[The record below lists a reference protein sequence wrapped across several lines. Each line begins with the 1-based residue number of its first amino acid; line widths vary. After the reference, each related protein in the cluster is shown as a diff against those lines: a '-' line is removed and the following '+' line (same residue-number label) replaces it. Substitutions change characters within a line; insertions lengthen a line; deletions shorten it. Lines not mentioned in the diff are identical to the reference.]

1 MILPQGA
8 DLLVKTTESSH
19 WYSGL
24 WVLLSLFFWSYML
37 WYSGRMIS
45 YCKEKLFR
53 KSSRLMFHIPRL
65 LGFSV
70 YSIFISGLLI
80 STADRDQFDT
90 TSLLGILLMGIPLQ
104 YVTLHLLLKELSNRI
119 YFYFGQKGV
128 NYTFRITALCGA
140 LLIASVIPGTYHAYW
155 LMLVTLSLQICFLLL
170 VMIRKEISETR
181 IPLCWKYRLQR
192 LLNRLF
198 RSFRQR
204 IPEREEHAFLVLQLL
219 AFISFIT
226 FVLTI
231 TIQSFAVALGSIT
244 VLMLAFGFYTGL
256 CNLVWVFAYVHRI
269 NIVFFLFLLALGGA
283 QLHNVH
289 RVETVPVKGL
299 DYSLRPDFKTY
310 IYSWLAHHEEALRNP
325 DQPVVPMIF
334 VHSDGGASRSG
345 YWVAGVLSR
354 LDSLSE
360 TQFSQHLFAL
370 SGASGGS
377 LGNTT
382 YYSLLYLRQLQHIP
396 ALHTEAEAAVFLNH
410 DFLSFSLARMM
421 GADPVNYIYPILPD
435 RARALEQSMEAAGT
449 EQSVLHG
456 FFARPFSTLWIDTAS
471 RTLLPILCIN
481 TTRMQD
487 AQPAVISNVL
497 LSRLAFGKRLDV
509 LSLLPPEEDIRIS
522 TAVVLGARFP
532 YISPAGSIAQQAQA
546 RLEEHYFVDGG
557 YFDNSGAGV
566 VHEMILEI
574 EELFRHDD
582 YLKAHY
588 GMSLQKIRYQV
599 LHISNSPRSTPKL
612 KRINTMVN
620 DLAAPFITLVGSYNA
635 QTAVNDFRLQA
646 YVTALQ
652 QYQRSMPLYPAY
664 QEINLYLNDSLA
676 AKEYYSMNWVLS
688 DATIQ
693 RMTKRLHTHSDIQ
706 QFAHYLK
713 LHTLPYTKL
722 LMTQTHKQP

>member
-1 MILPQGA
+1 
-8 DLLVKTTESSH
+8 
-19 WYSGL
+19 
-24 WVLLSLFFWSYML
+24 
-37 WYSGRMIS
+37 
-45 YCKEKLFR
+45 
-53 KSSRLMFHIPRL
+53 MFHIPRL

-70 YSIFISGLLI
+70 YSIFITGLLVCM
-80 STADRDQFDT
+80 TYQDFDIAT
-90 TSLLGILLMGIPLQ
+90 LSGIILLGIPFQ
-104 YVTLHLLLKELSNRI
+104 YGLAHLLLKQLCNRI
-119 YFYFGQKGV
+119 CYALGQKGI
-128 NYTFRITALCGA
+128 NYTFRITTACCV
-140 LLIASVIPGTYHAYW
+140 LLMASVVPGTYTGAW
-155 LMLVTLSLQICFLLL
+155 LLLITVLLQVCFLLL
-170 VMIRKEISETR
+170 VMIRKEITETR
-181 IPLCWKYRLQR
+181 IPFCWKYRVHKI
-192 LLNRLF
+192 LNYLF

-204 IPEREEHAFLVLQLL
+204 IPSREEHAFLALQFL
-219 AFISFIT
+219 ALISFIT

-231 TIQSFAVALGSIT
+231 TVQSFAVALGSLT

-289 RVETVPVKGL
+289 RVKTVPVKGL
-299 DYSLRPDFKTY
+299 DYGLRPDFKTY
-310 IYSWLAHHEEALRNP
+310 IYSWLSHHEEALRNP

-360 TQFSQHLFAL
+360 TQFSKYLFAL

-382 YYSLLYLRQLQHIP
+382 YYSLLYLRQLHQVP
-396 ALHTEAEAAVFLNH
+396 ALLLEKEAAAFLSQ
-410 DFLSFSLARMM
+410 DFLSYSLARMM

-456 FFARPFSTLWIDTAS
+456 FFARPFSTLWIDTGS
-471 RTLLPILCIN
+471 QTLLPILCIN

-546 RLEEHYFVDGG
+546 KLEEHYFVDGG

-582 YLKAHY
+582 YLKMRY
-588 GMSLQKIRYQV
+588 GTTLEKVRYQV
-599 LHISNSPRSTPKL
+599 LHISNSPRKAPKL

-652 QYQRSMPLYPAY
+652 QYQSCTPLYPSY

-688 DATIQ
+688 KATIL
-693 RMTKRLHTHSDIQ
+693 RMTDRLHSHTDIQ

-713 LHTLPYTKL
+713 IHTLPYIKL
-722 LMTQTHKQP
+722 LITQTHKQP

>member
-1 MILPQGA
+1 
-8 DLLVKTTESSH
+8 
-19 WYSGL
+19 
-24 WVLLSLFFWSYML
+24 
-37 WYSGRMIS
+37 
-45 YCKEKLFR
+45 
-53 KSSRLMFHIPRL
+53 MFHIPRL
-65 LGFSV
+65 LGFSA
-70 YSIFISGLLI
+70 YSIFIAGLLAC
-80 STADRDQFDT
+80 TADPDLYDST
-90 TSLLGILLMGIPLQ
+90 TLLGLLLIGIPLQ
-104 YVTLHLLLKELSNRI
+104 YAAAHYLLKELSNRI
-119 YFYFGQKGV
+119 YFYFGQKGI
-128 NYTFRITALCGA
+128 NYTFRITALCCVV
-140 LLIASVIPGTYHAYW
+140 LIASVIPGSYDAYW
-155 LMLVTLSLQICFLLL
+155 LVLVTAALQSCFLLL
-170 VMIRKEISETR
+170 VMIRKEITETR
-181 IPLCWKYRLQR
+181 IPLCWKHRIHR
-192 LLNRLF
+192 ILNYLF

-204 IPEREEHAFLVLQLL
+204 IPDREEHAFLVLQFL
-219 AFISFIT
+219 ALIALIT

-231 TIQSFAVALGSIT
+231 TISSFAVALGSLT

-269 NIVFFLFLLALGGA
+269 NIVFFLFLLAIGGA

-289 RVETVPVKGL
+289 RVQTVPVKGL

-310 IYSWLAHHEEALRNP
+310 IYSWLAHHEAGLRNP
-325 DQPVVPMIF
+325 EQPVVPMIF

-354 LDSLSE
+354 LDSLSDMR
-360 TQFSQHLFAL
+360 FSQHLFAL

-382 YYSLLYLRQLQHIP
+382 YYALLYLRQLKGTGTLQLEH
-396 ALHTEAEAAVFLNH
+396 ESAAFLNS

-435 RARALEQSMEAAGT
+435 RARALEQSMETAGT
-449 EQSVLHG
+449 QQSVLHG
-456 FFARPFSTLWIDTAS
+456 FFARPFSTLWVDTSS
-471 RTLLPILCIN
+471 RYLLPILCIN

-509 LSLLPPEEDIRIS
+509 LSLLPPDEDIRIS

-532 YISPAGSIAQQAQA
+532 YISPAGSIARQAQA
-546 RLEEHYFVDGG
+546 KLEEHYFVDGG

-574 EELFRHDD
+574 EELLRHDD
-582 YLKAHY
+582 YLKSRY
-588 GMSLQKIRYQV
+588 GTALQKIRYQV
-599 LHISNSPRSTPKL
+599 LHISNSPGSKPRL
-612 KRINTMVN
+612 NRINAMVN

-652 QYQRSMPLYPAY
+652 QGQRATPLYPAY

-676 AKEYYSMNWVLS
+676 PKEYYTMNWVLS
-688 DATIQ
+688 EATIR
-693 RMTKRLHTHSDIQ
+693 RMTRRLHTHSDIQ

-713 LHTLPYTKL
+713 LHTSPYTKL
-722 LMTQTHKQP
+722 LITSTLQQP